1 MAKAP
6 GRVIETPTTYKT
18 TGGNDVPASISGVT
32 VQPANSALLDNTKAP
47 FNHDGNDV
55 SGYRNVTSEYRTY
68 ADIRNRP
75 L

>member
-1 MAKAP
+1 MASGAGK
-6 GRVIETPTTYKT
+6 VVETKTSYKT

-32 VQPANSALLDNTKAP
+32 VQPAASAILDDTKAP

-55 SGYRNVTSEYRTY
+55 TGYRNVTSEYRTY
-68 ADIRNRP
+68 ADVRNKP

>member
-1 MAKAP
+1 MSKGP
-6 GRVIETPTTYKT
+6 GRVTETATAYKT
-18 TGGNDVPASISGVT
+18 TGGNNVPASSGVT
-32 VQPANSALLDNTKAP
+32 VQPAASALLDDTKAP

-68 ADIRNRP
+68 ADVRNKP